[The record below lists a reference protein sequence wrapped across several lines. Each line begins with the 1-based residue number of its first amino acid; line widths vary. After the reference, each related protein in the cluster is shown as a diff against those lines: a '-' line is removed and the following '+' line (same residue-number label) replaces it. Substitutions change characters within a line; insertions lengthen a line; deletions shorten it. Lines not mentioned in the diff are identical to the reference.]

1 MTRGFG
7 FGLALLAATTLGG
20 ITMAQTDTLE
30 RKIWTLLDDGKAPYV
45 SLSEPDFRSLGAGFD
60 LPDGGRAVT
69 ALAQAAPGGA
79 FDPREVAKIP
89 AAQLGYKADWVVE
102 RYRRYNLDWDIGALR
117 LTSNNPDAKNY
128 PWFIVMN
135 GGAANLYEFFVD
147 LKNRPGWTQY
157 LAQKLN
163 VMIISIP
170 GNFKY
175 GGWEAAIADVKRQP
189 AYLLDRELP
198 MEESEIR
205 NAIYTNSL
213 ILQGVKALV
222 MKHTTGDI
230 LLIGHST
237 SGEISMLAYED
248 KDMGPR
254 LKGRYLGWGSGGP
267 ARIELLRTIR
277 GKDIPERGGAS
288 PPTSQTPLTV
298 LERRNPASYARGY
311 SGFLNPLYESGMSHL
326 QIAEAWLKAEGRR
339 RPNFKQQLQNL
350 EHGTDLGLKAWV
362 ETELEATLKKSGNPW
377 NIPVEDVEK
386 DLYVTNFTRLDGFK
400 RMVWTTAHFDRNHWN
415 PEEPMKSIEVF
426 VANEY
431 RAKNPGAEVRVINWD
446 PPMTHY
452 GHLELPRQLANAHYS
467 VVRWLVRP

>member
-20 ITMAQTDTLE
+20 ITMAQKDTLE

-198 MEESEIR
+198 MEESEVR
-205 NAIYTNSL
+205 NAFYTNSL

>member
-20 ITMAQTDTLE
+20 ITMAQKDTLE

-198 MEESEIR
+198 MEESEVR
-205 NAIYTNSL
+205 NAVYTNSL

-326 QIAEAWLKAEGRR
+326 QIAESWLKAEGRR